1 MPARDPHQ
9 GLRAGRVLVRR
20 RWKPATRES
29 NRLLVRNH
37 ILPFF
42 GEMRVADITRA
53 HVRRWFD
60 GLSERPGSA
69 RSRCQAR
76 IA

>member
-1 MPARDPHQ
+1 MSSRNLLAHAPKALHDE
-9 GLRAGRVLVRR
+9 V
-20 RWKPATRES
+20 KPATRES

-69 RSRCQAR
+69 WSRCQAR

>member
-1 MPARDPHQ
+1 MEDFAEEFMRR
-9 GLRAGRVLVRR
+9 LAR

-29 NRLLVRNH
+29 NRLLVRYH

-42 GEMRVADITRA
+42 GEMRVADNTRA

-60 GLSERPGSA
+60 GLSGRPGSA

>member
-1 MPARDPHQ
+1 
-9 GLRAGRVLVRR
+9 
-20 RWKPATRES
+20 
-29 NRLLVRNH
+29 
-37 ILPFF
+37 
-42 GEMRVADITRA
+42 MRVAGITRA

>member
-1 MPARDPHQ
+1 MRDPHQ
-9 GLRAGRVLVRR
+9 GLRAGRGLGRR

-29 NRLLVRNH
+29 NRLLVGNH